1 MIDALVLTE
10 KGFIFLLLIAVLV
23 AIAVKYIRLP
33 YTIALVLCGAVI
45 GVSGV
50 EWIEGIELSE
60 ELILFIFLPALLFE
74 GAIHIDFDKLKEN
87 SKVILVLAVV
97 GLTLGIFIVGY
108 LLHYFTG
115 IDFIYCLL
123 FGAMIMPT
131 DPVSVLAL
139 FKKLGVPK
147 RLSMIVEGESLFND
161 GTGIV
166 IFGVILGMI
175 NTHSKFD
182 VSSTV
187 ITFLMVVLGGLL
199 IGFVTGYAVYRILRK
214 IDDHLI
220 EVVLTGILAYGTFL
234 VCESLHVSGV
244 MGVVAAGLLIGNRGT
259 VFAMSPTT
267 RIAIQDSWEL
277 MAFIINSLIFLM
289 IGIHISKWDIF
300 LHMDLIALAIAI
312 VFIARAITVYPLI
325 AVMNLKVRNKI
336 PASWMHVI
344 NLGGIHGSI
353 PIALLLSLS
362 EIPHLEELSFM
373 VFGVVLF
380 SLVAQGLSIE
390 PLINW
395 LRLSRTRPET
405 ARYMGLIT
413 RKISTQQALNELK
426 AMRDNKEVP
435 LQVYH
440 KLRKEYEDGLSKL
453 AGEIKK
459 LIEEHPEIE
468 KIQTRYAR
476 KRMLLARKSSIQR
489 SIMKGITTGETA
501 AELIQEIDAE
511 LGKE

>member
-74 GAIHIDFDKLKEN
+74 GAIHMDFDKLKEN

-199 IGFVTGYAVYRILRK
+199 IGFITGYAVYRVLRK

-289 IGIHISKWDIF
+289 IGIYISKWDIL

-312 VFIARAITVYPLI
+312 VVITRAITVYPLI
-325 AVMNLKVRNKI
+325 AVINLKVRNKI

-380 SLVAQGLSIE
+380 SLVVQGLSIE

-459 LIEEHPEIE
+459 LIEEYPEIE
-468 KIQTRYAR
+468 KGQTRYAR
-476 KRMLLARKSSIQR
+476 KRMLLARKSSIQH

-511 LGKE
+511 LERE